1 MKALYA
7 YFGEIGIFDDDI
19 PGHSFYQV
27 GLLDS
32 ISKVFGIDKFDFY
45 NYLDGPADMTTGDT
59 SQYHRPK
66 FPEGQIGQLMNNYSN
81 ELIEKYRLS
90 YDQVWAEIS
99 HKTYSKLF
107 FKARFRN
114 LSTLSKKLKDTYRF
128 ETLIQHALS
137 VGYLPSEIIVLDTD
151 LSLSDTFKNRLDEIG
166 IEVMIPSIHFPGVS
180 KNFLNEC
187 LDIHANQLTKEA
199 NIIFYGNLDFMNYKS
214 GHHKNPIIFDII
226 NEVEHQFMFDQRI
239 FRMTLATKDTSSI
252 RECTKGMNLVTV
264 IPRTDRAKIWQHLCN
279 SIVSINVSKD
289 LYLDRGFIPARI
301 YESIIAGVIPV
312 CYKSGFHPAMT
323 FNSVDEFYEICKFL
337 IDCSP
342 ADYQKILYS
351 IASTL

>member
-45 NYLDGPADMTTGDT
+45 NYLDGPIDTALDDT
-59 SQYHRPK
+59 SYYPRPK
-66 FPEGQIGQLMNNYSN
+66 FPEFQIGQLLNKYSN
-81 ELIEKYRLS
+81 DLIEKYRLS

-137 VGYLPSEIIVLDTD
+137 VGYSPSNIIILDTD

-180 KNFLNEC
+180 KNFLNDC
-187 LDIHANQLTKEA
+187 LDIHTTENKKDASL
-199 NIIFYGNLDFMNYKS
+199 IFYGNLEFTNYKS
-214 GHHKNPIIFDII
+214 GHHKSPIIFDII
-226 NEVEHQFMFDQRI
+226 SEVEHQFMFDQRV
-239 FRMTLATKDTSSI
+239 FRMNVATKDTSHI
-252 RECTKGMNLVTV
+252 REFTKGMNLVSV
-264 IPRTDRAKIWQHLCN
+264 IPRTDRAKIWHQLRN
-279 SIVSINVSKD
+279 ALVSVNVSKD

-301 YESIIAGVIPV
+301 YESIIAGTIPV
-312 CYKSGFHPAMT
+312 CYKAGFHPAMT
-323 FNSVDEFYEICKFL
+323 FNTVDEFYEICKFL

-342 ADYQKILYS
+342 DDYQKILYS
-351 IASTL
+351 IANTL